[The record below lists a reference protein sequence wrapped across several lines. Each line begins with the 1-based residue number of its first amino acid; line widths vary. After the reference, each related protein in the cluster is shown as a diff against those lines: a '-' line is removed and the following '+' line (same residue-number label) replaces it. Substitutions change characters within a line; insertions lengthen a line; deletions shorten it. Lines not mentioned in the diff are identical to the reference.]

1 MERQELVEDQ
11 RFEDMNGLR
20 ANHDD
25 VDQIIGVWTADKD
38 PIALFHMLQKEGVVA
53 GPVMHEPHVYADP
66 HLKERGFFVPINHPE
81 IGTHLYPSTTFQMSR
96 TPFLVRKPPV
106 RLGEDNDY
114 IYRDVLK
121 LTEEEYDH
129 LKALGQ
135 IGMDYAPHIK

>member
-1 MERQELVEDQ
+1 M
-11 RFEDMNGLR
+11 
-20 ANHDD
+20 
-25 VDQIIGVWTADKD
+25 
-38 PIALFHMLQKEGVVA
+38 
-53 GPVMHEPHVYADP
+53 
-66 HLKERGFFVPINHPE
+66 KERNFFVPIDHPE
-81 IGTHLYPSTTFQMSR
+81 IGVHQYPSTTFQMSG

-121 LTEEEYDH
+121 LTEAEYDH